1 MSGLIPYF
9 HAEPIPIPLPEHL
22 DIAGY
27 RLSFPQDWTIQP
39 FGLLVATGLMVGT
52 WVAEQRGRKVGV
64 HSNAVA
70 SCAAHILIT
79 AFIVAHLFDA
89 LAYHPEVVLQ
99 RPFFL
104 LEVWDGL
111 SSFGG
116 FLGAI
121 IGLRIYQFRY
131 PVDARVIADPLAFS
145 FPVGWLFGRTG
156 CFVVHDHPGAPT
168 DFFLGVRDY
177 EVGVPPFVTR
187 HDLGFYEVL
196 WCIATIT
203 LFFILGRTPK
213 RRGFFLALLPLL
225 YAPVRFGLDFLRATD
240 LDQSDARY
248 YGLTPGHYGA
258 IALFLVGLIAM
269 RWVMRGEEPTVPWEI
284 SADRPTDYVAKETNE
299 E

>member
-1 MSGLIPYF
+1 MSGLIPF
-9 HAEPIPIPLPEHL
+9 FRAEPIPVPLPEHL
-22 DIAGY
+22 DIAGF

-52 WVAEQRGRKVGV
+52 WVAERRGRKVGV

-79 AFIVAHLFDA
+79 AFIVAHMFDA
-89 LAYHPEVVLQ
+89 LAYHPEVVLE

-116 FLGAI
+116 FLGAVL
-121 IGLRIYQFRY
+121 GLRLYQWRY

-156 CFVVHDHPGAPT
+156 CFVVHDHPGSPT

-177 EVGVPPFVTR
+177 EVGMPPYVTR

-196 WCIATIT
+196 WCIGAIT
-203 LFFILGRTPK
+203 LFFILGQKQR

-248 YGLTPGHYGA
+248 YGLTPGHYSA
-258 IALFLVGLIAM
+258 IALFLVGLAAM

-284 SADRPTDYVAKETNE
+284 SADRPTEYE
-299 E
+299 ERS